1 MAVGNSGRILA
12 DIDPDL
18 KSIFYK
24 TLKANG
30 LDFKTWLLDRIN
42 MFLNEN
48 GNKRN
53 RRFNKE

>member
-18 KSIFYK
+18 KSVFYK
-24 TLKANG
+24 MLKASG

-42 MFLNEN
+42 KFLNEN
-48 GNKRN
+48 ENKRN
-53 RRFNKE
+53 RHFKK